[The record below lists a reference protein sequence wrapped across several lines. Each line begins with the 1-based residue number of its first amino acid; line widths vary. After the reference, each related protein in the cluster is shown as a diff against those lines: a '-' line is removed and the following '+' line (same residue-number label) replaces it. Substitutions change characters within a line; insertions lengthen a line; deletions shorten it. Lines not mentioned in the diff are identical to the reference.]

1 MDNQSKIILIAGPT
15 ASGKSKFAVRLAKKI
30 DGEIINADSM
40 QVYKQLKILTVRPN
54 ESTQKKIKHHLYG
67 VISIN
72 KNFSTGMWLKLAISK
87 INEIRSRRKI
97 PIVVGGTGL
106 YFQSLINGLV
116 KIPIIPI
123 KLRNKIRL
131 MQKKY
136 GQKKFYK
143 KLIKL
148 DPKVK
153 NKFNPKDT
161 QRSIR
166 AFEIKTHT
174 KISMY
179 DWFSKTKPTF
189 NENVFLKFY
198 VNFERSKLIKR
209 IEKRT
214 LNLIKMGAILEVAK
228 FNKLRVKRDKSIN
241 KVIGIEELTKYL
253 NNQIKL
259 KQAKELI
266 VIKTRQYAKRQ
277 TTWARSRMIKW
288 TKIEPHQ
295 LSSNIKKIT
304 KSSLKLDQLI

>member
-15 ASGKSKFAVRLAKKI
+15 ASGKSNFAVNLAKKI

-40 QVYKQLKILTVRPN
+40 QIYKQLKILTARPN
-54 ESTQKKIKHHLYG
+54 KKEQKNIRHHLYG
-67 VISIN
+67 IININ
-72 KNFSTGMWLKLAISK
+72 KIFSSGTWLKLAISK
-87 INEIRSRRKI
+87 IKEIRRRKKI

-116 KIPIIPI
+116 KIPNISM
-123 KLRNKIRL
+123 KLRNKIRS
-131 MQKKY
+131 MQKRY

-143 KLIKL
+143 KLLKL

-153 NKFNPKDT
+153 SKFDPNDT

-179 DWFSKTKPTF
+179 DWLNKTKPIF
-189 NENVFLKFY
+189 NESVFLKFY

-209 IEKRT
+209 IQKRT
-214 LNLIKMGAILEVAK
+214 ENMIKKGGIQEVAK
-228 FNKLRVKRDKSIN
+228 FNKLRIKKDKSIN
-241 KVIGIEELTKYL
+241 KVIGIDELTKYL

-259 KQAKELI
+259 KQAEELI

-277 TTWARSRMIKW
+277 ATWARSRMIEW
-288 TKIEPHQ
+288 TRIELQQ
-295 LSSNIKKIT
+295 LSSTIKKIN
-304 KSSLKLDQLI
+304 KSSPKLDQLI